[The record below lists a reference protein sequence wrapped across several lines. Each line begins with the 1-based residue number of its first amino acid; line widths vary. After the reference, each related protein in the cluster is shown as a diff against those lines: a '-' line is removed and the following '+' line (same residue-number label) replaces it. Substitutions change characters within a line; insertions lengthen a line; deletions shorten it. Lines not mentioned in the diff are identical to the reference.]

1 MATLYV
7 AFLYNTLDVEYF
19 YKISVTIFP
28 MPHVYCK
35 SIANEHTLLNKNI
48 SVVQVSSSAQQTFP
62 IWLESEFASYR
73 SYLNARRDFS
83 LKFGA

>member
-7 AFLYNTLDVEYF
+7 GFLYNTLDVEYF

-35 SIANEHTLLNKNI
+35 SIANEHTLLNRKDI
-48 SVVQVSSSAQQTFP
+48 CGA
-62 IWLESEFASYR
+62 SELFCTR
-73 SYLNARRDFS
+73 
-83 LKFGA
+83 KFTEFG